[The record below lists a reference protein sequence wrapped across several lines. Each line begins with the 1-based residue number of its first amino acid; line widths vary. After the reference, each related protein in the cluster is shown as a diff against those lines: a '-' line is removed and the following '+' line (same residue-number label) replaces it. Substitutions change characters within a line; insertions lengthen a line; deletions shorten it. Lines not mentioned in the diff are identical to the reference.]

1 MFNVSLCC
9 LFFPRDVLDE
19 IWDLIGSVSE
29 GFSHLLFIC
38 SKKDIISKQE
48 NQLLFLRLHI
58 HSDIIMNALGRRN
71 FRTDDTAFLFIIII
85 FFFFFFFLSNLY
97 LITS

>member
-1 MFNVSLCC
+1 MLS
-9 LFFPRDVLDE
+9 FFPRDVLDE
-19 IWDLIGSVSE
+19 IWDLIGSVSA

-48 NQLLFLRLHI
+48 NQLLFLHLHI
-58 HSDIIMNALGRRN
+58 HSDIIMNALSRRN
-71 FRTDDTAFLFIIII
+71 FRTDDTAFFVYYY
-85 FFFFFFFLSNLY
+85 FFLSNVY